1 MTNKFARFLFCAM
14 LVVATLILASCGN
27 EEKKTQRIKI
37 VASFYPMYI
46 SALNVTDGVEN
57 VEVVNLTNGRAGCL
71 HDYGLT
77 TENMR
82 LLSDADI
89 LIVNGGGMEE
99 FLEQAKKECPKL
111 KIIDA
116 TEGAEIDWIK
126 DKHGVNSHVWMNIRY
141 NIDEVNNIANG
152 LAKLDAEHA
161 SVYRTNAR
169 LYEEK
174 LLNLETEISAMV
186 EDLGT
191 RDIITFHDAFPYF
204 VREFNLN
211 IVASLE
217 ATPGHNP
224 SPQEVA
230 EIIEKIRPLQ
240 RKVIF
245 TEAQYSP
252 EAAEMI
258 AYETGAQIF
267 ALDPVVTGES
277 NKGAYIEAMRKN
289 ARILR
294 EALR

>member
-1 MTNKFARFLFCAM
+1 MIKKFARFLFCA
-14 LVVATLILASCGN
+14 VFIATALLLTSCGG
-27 EEKKTQRIKI
+27 EEKKAQRIKI
-37 VASFYPMYI
+37 VASFYPIYV
-46 SALNVTDGVEN
+46 SALNVTDGVDN

-77 TENMR
+77 TENMKT
-82 LLSDADI
+82 LSSSDI

-99 FLEQAKKECPKL
+99 FLDKARKECPKL

-116 TEGAEIDWIK
+116 TEGAKIDWIK
-126 DKHGVNSHVWMNIRY
+126 DEHGVNPHVWMNIRY
-141 NIDEVNNIANG
+141 NIEEVNNIADK
-152 LAKLDAEHA
+152 LAEYDPEHA
-161 SVYRTNAR
+161 SSYQTNAR

-174 LLNLETEISAMV
+174 LSHLENEIEATV
-186 EDLGT
+186 ADLKT
-191 RDIITFHDAFPYF
+191 RDIVTFHDAFPYF
-204 VREFNLN
+204 CKEFNLN
-211 IVASLE
+211 IVAALE

-230 EIIEKIRPLQ
+230 EIIEKIRPLK

-267 ALDPVVTGES
+267 TLDPVVTGEP
-277 NKGAYIEAMRKN
+277 NKDAYIEAMRKN
-289 ARILR
+289 ARTLR
-294 EALR
+294 EALQ